1 MKDKKCIRVLA
12 DENQINQCKR
22 DVAGVEDK
30 ILQMADLLSLAGNAV
45 RLKLLFLLHKEGQMC
60 PCDLS
65 DVLGMTVPAISQ
77 HLRKLKDGGVIK
89 NKKVGQTI
97 FYSIIEK
104 NIQDIV
110 PLIAGLASLKER
122 DSTKIINK

>member
-1 MKDKKCIRVLA
+1 MKDRNCIRVLA
-12 DENQINQCKR
+12 DENQINQCKH

-45 RLKLLFLLHKEGQMC
+45 RLKILFLLYKEGQMC

-77 HLRKLKDGGVIK
+77 HLRKLKDRVLVK
-89 NKKVGQTI
+89 DKKVGQTI
-97 FYSIIEK
+97 FYSLVEENVQLIL
-104 NIQDIV
+104 
-110 PLIAGLASLKER
+110 PLLKELTVA
-122 DSTKIINK
+122 SNKQKVK